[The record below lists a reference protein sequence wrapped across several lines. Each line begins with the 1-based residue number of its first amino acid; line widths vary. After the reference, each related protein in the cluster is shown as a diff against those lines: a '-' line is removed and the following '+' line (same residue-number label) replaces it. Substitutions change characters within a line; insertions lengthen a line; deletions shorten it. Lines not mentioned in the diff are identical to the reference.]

1 MLAALKSL
9 LKDSVIYGVAN
20 AVQKLTPVIIIPVV
34 ISHLGDNALKL
45 YDLSFIYVYLFS
57 TLIILGMDS
66 AASVFYF
73 DNKRTQFSKKHV
85 VSYALLVQVAL
96 AFFYLLL
103 FYPFRYS
110 IASLIF
116 PNDTGLVKYW
126 ALALTIIPGYILF
139 NYGLSVLLWQRQ
151 RRKYVALCVLHT
163 TLNILTVY
171 TIVVVWRGNT
181 EQFFWGLI
189 GSMTFCG
196 VVALIFIRK
205 DIFIN
210 PFPWQWNLV
219 EKLVGFGSAFALT
232 SFFRQVIPSVDRY
245 FLLKFGF
252 DAALPQYILAVKL
265 GAFINI
271 GFAAFMLAF
280 TPYSLNKLNHDDAEK
295 EISAIFGFVSIGAL
309 SLIPVVLLFKDGIIN
324 FFADSSYG
332 ISTKLL
338 PLFLFGW
345 AFELFTNFA
354 LLGVYRIQKSG
365 FILTLLLIGTVIIC
379 LLDIALI
386 PMYGIWGAAVSFLLT
401 KMATFLIAF
410 FYLKKHF
417 HIRVKIEKLLL
428 LFVVAAAYSY
438 LVFIL
443 PLFVYAVI
451 VAALIAVVAFYLYG
465 LYKKQQLGSLSL
477 E

>member
-9 LKDSVIYGVAN
+9 MKDSVVYGIAN
-20 AVQKLTPVIIIPVV
+20 SIQKLTPVIIIPVV
-34 ISHLGDNALKL
+34 IAHLGDNALKL

-73 DNKRTQFSKKHV
+73 DNKRTQFSKKQV
-85 VSYALLVQVAL
+85 VSYAFLVQVVLAL
-96 AFFYLLL
+96 FYGLL
-103 FYPFRYS
+103 FYPFRYA
-110 IASLIF
+110 IAAVIF
-116 PNDTGLVKYW
+116 PNDSGLEKYW
-126 ALALTIIPGYILF
+126 VMALTIIPGYILF

-151 RRKYVALCVLHT
+151 RRKYVGLCILHT
-163 TLNILTVY
+163 VFNIGSVY
-171 TIVVVWRGNT
+171 AIIVLQNGST

-189 GSMTFCG
+189 GSMTLCG
-196 VVALIFIRK
+196 LAALFMIRK

-210 PFPWQWNLV
+210 PFPLQWNLV
-219 EKLVGFGSAFALT
+219 EKLVGFGAAFALT

-245 FLLKFGF
+245 FLLRFGF

-295 EISAIFGFVSIGAL
+295 EISSIFAFVSIGAL
-309 SLIPVVLLFKDGIIN
+309 TLVPVILLFKDGIIN
-324 FFADSSYG
+324 FFADSSYS
-332 ISTKLL
+332 ISTQLL

-354 LLGVYRIQKSG
+354 LLGVYRIQRSG

-386 PMYGIWGAAVSFLLT
+386 PHYGIWGAAASFLIT
-401 KMATFLIAF
+401 KITTFLIAF

-428 LFVVAAAYSY
+428 LFVVAAGYSY

-443 PLFVYAVI
+443 PLLVYAVI
-451 VAALIAVVAFYLYG
+451 VAALVAVVSFYLYE
-465 LYKKQQLGSLSL
+465 LYKKQQPGSVAL